1 MKKALKAAL
10 AVLFGLTFMAT
21 TAIADDNPP
30 FSGFLGNP
38 SSYDLLKPGPEGGIK
53 LRWMK
58 PGVDFSKY
66 NKYMVDS
73 VVFFLADKAD
83 YKGIEPQEM
92 KELADEFNKAIVAAF
107 KDKWPIAADP
117 GPGVARLRIAITNI
131 HPSSPGVSAVTSIV
145 PVGLGVSLI
154 KKGATG
160 GWAGSGST
168 TMEAMVLDS
177 VSNEIIAMGVDQKK
191 AEFDQRFSK
200 WGSAND
206 AFKFW
211 AENAVKTIDTLHGIK
226 RAPKK

>member
-1 MKKALKAAL
+1 MTWFVSAA
-10 AVLFGLTFMAT
+10 V
-21 TAIADDNPP
+21 ADEYPP
-30 FSGFLGNP
+30 FSGFFGNP
-38 SSYDLLKPGPEGGIK
+38 SAYDLLTPGPEGGIK

-73 VVFFLADKAD
+73 VIFFLADKAQ
-83 YKGIEPQEM
+83 YKGIDPQEM

-107 KDKWPIAADP
+107 KDKWPIVAEP
-117 GPGVARLRIAITNI
+117 GPDTARVRIAITNI
-131 HPSSPGVSAVTSIV
+131 QPSNPGVSAITSIV
-145 PVGLGVSLI
+145 PVGIGISLV

-168 TMEAMVLDS
+168 AMEAMVLDS
-177 VSNEIIAMGVDQKK
+177 VTNEIIAMGVDQRQ

-200 WGSAND
+200 WGSAVD

-211 AENAVKTIDTLHGIK
+211 AANAVNNIDNLHGIK
-226 RAPKK
+226 RAPAKQ